1 MTREEEARAVENAI
15 TTRVVAKLDSDE
27 MHAGDADHSAAK
39 AAFTG
44 SNPTHGD
51 FATKFGEFAND
62 EPVLKRAL
70 MRINH
75 PYFAYPKAN

>member
-15 TTRVVAKLDSDE
+15 VDRVVPKLDSE
-27 MHAGDADHSAAK
+27 EIHGADADHSAAK
-39 AAFTG
+39 ATFTG

-51 FATKFGEFAND
+51 FATKFGEFVKD
-62 EPVLKRAL
+62 EPVLQRAL